1 MEMVLMV
8 DLVGLEEEVL
18 DGLDKGKAEKDIN
31 LEVEE
36 VVVIYGLQQIEI
48 MLAEVME
55 ACGEVVEELE
65 HL

>member
-8 DLVGLEEEVL
+8 DLVGLAEEVL

-48 MLAEVME
+48 LLAEVME